1 MALGNLSRRS
11 FVLLASA
18 SAGAL
23 IPGSQAWASGPSVDP
38 AALAG
43 SPPPPPLVRVRSASR
58 SLPIL
63 AAVANQYFVEE
74 NLDVDYAQFVS
85 SRPTFIQVDQ
95 REIEFIVSA
104 TDNAINY
111 QLNPGNPAGRI
122 LDNVIVAAH
131 DLGLGLALVGA
142 AGYPTAEG
150 LRNQRV
156 GVDVPHSGFGLP
168 AEKIMLNA
176 GLAAGTDYTLVSAG
190 STPARFQGLL
200 DGLWEAAI
208 INAEG
213 VVRARETGLPVIGV
227 VADTVQPYQGGML
240 ASSRGW
246 LKDNPGTA
254 VRFLRAF
261 IRGMTWVFDRRHRDA
276 AIQLLVD
283 DETSPELAAKIYD
296 LNVAADGLSR
306 RAALSP
312 AGFRNVLE
320 LRAEF
325 NGFEL
330 PQDLDLLASPQGGL
344 YDLGYYR
351 EAARSCGYRSASGAL
366 L

>member
-23 IPGSQAWASGPSVDP
+23 VPGSKAWAAGPSAAP

-43 SPPPPPLVRVRSASR
+43 SSPPLVRVRSASR

-142 AGYPTAEG
+142 AGYPTAES
-150 LRNQRV
+150 LRHRRV

-176 GLAAGTDYTLVSAG
+176 GLAAGTDYTLLSAG

-213 VVRARETGLPVIGV
+213 VVRAREAGLPVIGV
-227 VADTVQPYQGGML
+227 VADTVQPYQG
-240 ASSRGW
+240 
-246 LKDNPGTA
+246 
-254 VRFLRAF
+254 
-261 IRGMTWVFDRRHRDA
+261 
-276 AIQLLVD
+276 
-283 DETSPELAAKIYD
+283 EC
-296 LNVAADGLSR
+296 SR
-306 RAALSP
+306 RAAAGSRTTP
-312 AGFRNVLE
+312 ARRSVSSAPSF
-320 LRAEF
+320 
-325 NGFEL
+325 
-330 PQDLDLLASPQGGL
+330 
-344 YDLGYYR
+344 
-351 EAARSCGYRSASGAL
+351 AA
-366 L
+366 